1 MAKSSRDFLT
11 PNEVANLLM
20 VSPVTVRQWAQKG
33 MLAAQTTAGGHRR
46 FTMDSVRQ
54 FARERGI
61 ALPGATERLL
71 IVDDNRPFNDFLS
84 ALFDS
89 EFPSLEILN
98 AYDGFEAGRLV
109 QQFKPTVVLL
119 DVMMPGIDGLEVCRS
134 LKSDPSTQDIRVV
147 AMTGFHTPELQK
159 KMLAAGAQVLLSKP
173 FPSDEVIREC
183 RFSETLRTRVDAQ
196 PGQSAGQP
204 DVE

>member
-1 MAKSSRDFLT
+1 VAISKDFLT
-11 PNEVANLLM
+11 PNQVANLLM

-33 MLAAQTTAGGHRR
+33 MLQAQTTAGGHRR

-61 ALPGATERLL
+61 DLPNATDRLL
-71 IVDDNRPFNDFLS
+71 IVDDNRQFNDFL
-84 ALFDS
+84 AVLFAT
-89 EFPSLEILN
+89 EFPGLEVLT

-134 LKSDPSTQDIRVV
+134 LKGDPQTQDIRVV

-173 FPSDEVIREC
+173 FPSDLVIREC
-183 RFSETLRTRVDAQ
+183 GFSDALRVPAAAHSDMDQ
-196 PGQSAGQP
+196 
-204 DVE
+204 